1 MDTAQKQSIYDVA
14 LLTPAEMG
22 KADHMAMAAGTSG
35 PTLMEAAGRAVADA
49 VQAHWSK
56 RSVAVLCGPGNNGG
70 DGFTAARD
78 LAAAGWPVRIAL
90 LGSREHLTGD
100 AAHHAALWQGGVE
113 PFVPDFLEE
122 AGAVIDAI
130 FGAGLSRPIEGAAAQ
145 MIEALKTRKIP
156 TCAVDVPSGV
166 DGATGEVRGTAAPA
180 DVTVTFFRKKPGHL
194 LFPGRRLCG
203 TVVLADIGT
212 PAAVLQDIAPRTF
225 ENSPA
230 LWLEGYPWPATEG
243 HKYRRGHALILGGE
257 AITGAA
263 RLAARSALRA
273 GAGLVTLAAPE
284 RTWTIYAAALTSVIV
299 RSVDGLDG
307 FEALL
312 ADERKNAIAIGPGA
326 GVGEATRRY
335 VSAALAT
342 KRAVVLDADALTSFA
357 QARDDL
363 FRAVTGPC
371 VLTPHE
377 GEFARLFD
385 VAGDKLTRARKAA
398 EASNAVVLLKGPDT
412 VIASPDGRAAI
423 NTNAPPQLATGG
435 TGDVLT
441 GLIAGLL
448 AQGVD
453 PFHAAASAAWLH
465 GEVANAV
472 GLGLIAEDL
481 PDALPG
487 VLQRLKIRSDQ
498 ADEPHAP
505 DPSRPDKICS
515 HTAMTGE

>member
-1 MDTAQKQSIYDVA
+1 MDTAQKHSIYDAA

-22 KADHMAMAAGTSG
+22 KADRMAMAAGISG
-35 PTLMEAAGRAVADA
+35 PTLMEAAGRAVAEA
-49 VQAHWSK
+49 VQARWSE
-56 RSVAVLCGPGNNGG
+56 RPVAVLCGPGNNGG
-70 DGFTAARD
+70 DGFTAARH
-78 LAAAGWPVRIAL
+78 LAAAGWPVRLAL
-90 LGSREHLTGD
+90 LGSREHLSGD
-100 AAHHAALWQGGVE
+100 AAHHAALWKGSVE
-113 PFVPDFLEE
+113 PFALDFLEG
-122 AGAVIDAI
+122 AGVVVDAI

-145 MIEALKTRKIP
+145 MIEALKARGIP
-156 TCAVDVPSGV
+156 ICAIDVPSGL
-166 DGATGEVRGTAAPA
+166 DGANGKIRGTVAPA

-203 TVVLADIGT
+203 SVVLADIGT
-212 PAAVLQDIAPRTF
+212 PATVLQGIAPQTF
-225 ENSPA
+225 ENSPT

-263 RLAARSALRA
+263 RLAAVSALRV
-273 GAGLVTLAAPE
+273 GAGLVTLAAPAPI
-284 RTWTIYAAALTSVIV
+284 WTVYAAALTSVIV
-299 RSVDGLDG
+299 RSFNGLEG
-307 FEALL
+307 FDALL

-326 GVGEATRRY
+326 GVGEATRQY

-357 QARDDL
+357 EAREDL

-385 VAGDKLTRARKAA
+385 FTGDKLTRARKAA
-398 EASNAVVLLKGPDT
+398 AKSNAVVLLKGPDT
-412 VIASPDGRAAI
+412 VIAAPDGRAAI

-441 GLIAGLL
+441 GLIAGLMT
-448 AQGVD
+448 QGVD
-453 PFHAAASAAWLH
+453 AFQAASAGVWLH
-465 GEVANAV
+465 GEAAAAI

-481 PDALPG
+481 PDVLPR
-487 VLQRLKIRSDQ
+487 VLQQLKGRSDQ
-498 ADEPHAP
+498 VDLPRLRCPSADTE
-505 DPSRPDKICS
+505 S
-515 HTAMTGE
+515 G